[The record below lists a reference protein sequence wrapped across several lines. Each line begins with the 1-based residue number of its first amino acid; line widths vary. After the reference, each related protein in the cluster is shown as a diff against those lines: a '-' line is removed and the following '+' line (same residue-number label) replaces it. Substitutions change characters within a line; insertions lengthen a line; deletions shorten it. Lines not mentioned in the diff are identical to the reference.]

1 MAHSSKIFDSQ
12 PVRVQNVNGFDLSHI
27 TTGTA
32 ITGKLTPVLNRLVM
46 QQTKISVGCAV
57 NVELPPLAT
66 NFFGRIDANIELF
79 FTPCSILYGGF
90 KQFISAQVAAMFP
103 SSQDTILENGGFAL
117 PVFDLN
123 NTAIFNRIRSLN
135 ATNRGL
141 SDYLDVFVG
150 ANRPSSPGAFI
161 SMLAY
166 LNYHRIWDCWYRN
179 ASVSKTIFAVNPDIQ
194 LSSADSSVSPG
205 LEPSLFLKNVSL
217 VWHSFY
223 ADKPYRSVEAGSYQ
237 SSRAEF
243 TSLDSL
249 TFPDGID
256 LFTMRQRNYPRDYFT
271 AASVNPQQGNPA
283 AVKAFV
289 LQDPDSGDD
298 FVELSIPALRMSNSL
313 QKFYEAANYDP
324 TYKGI
329 MRAHFGHNPKDAEQ
343 DEPFYL
349 GRVSFP
355 VYQKSVYQSVDQS
368 NEGDSKNPF
377 ASAGS
382 LGAKAAAGSFSG
394 EGSLVS
400 NFTCGSFGFVT
411 ALFSLVPHAMYS
423 QGISRQMTMT
433 KLADFPFPE
442 LQSTGMDSIKTR
454 ELMYDYDEGVTGA
467 PWDLDFAY
475 IPRYSFMK
483 YIDDSCHG
491 ELRPNKSLSSFV
503 LQRVFASDSV
513 PAFGTAFCEIPEDA
527 LDDVLSTSV
536 DLSNFT
542 CWYEIY
548 WVFKAVM
555 PLAEFCLPTLGELQ
569 DTHTI
574 KVSQGGSR
582 L

>member
-1 MAHSSKIFDSQ
+1 MAHTSKIFDSQ

-46 QQTKISVGCAV
+46 QQTKVSIGCAV

-66 NFFGRIDANIELF
+66 AFFGRIDANIELF
-79 FTPCSILYGGF
+79 FTPCSLLYGGF
-90 KQFISAQVAAMFP
+90 KQFISAQVASMFP
-103 SSQDTILENGGFAL
+103 TTQDTIYDAGGFAL

-123 NTAIFNRIRSLN
+123 TTAIFDRIRALN

-141 SDYLDVFVG
+141 SDYLDVYVG
-150 ANRPSSPGAFI
+150 ANRPASSGAYI

-166 LNYHRIWDCWYRN
+166 LNYHRIWDTWYRN
-179 ASVSKTIFAVNPDIQ
+179 ASVTKTIFAVNPLASGSPSPDPGA
-194 LSSADSSVSPG
+194 SST
-205 LEPSLFLKNVSL
+205 FHKNVSL
-217 VWHSFY
+217 IWHSFFTDSQVLNSFNQRELSSSAVFDTL
-223 ADKPYRSVEAGSYQ
+223 AD
-237 SSRAEF
+237 
-243 TSLDSL
+243 L

-256 LFTMRQRNYPRDYFT
+256 LFSMRQRNYPRDYFT

-283 AVKAFV
+283 AVRSFV
-289 LQDPDSGDD
+289 VTDPDTEESY
-298 FVELSIPALRMSNSL
+298 VELSIPALRMSNSL

-329 MRAHFGHNPKDAEQ
+329 MRVHFGHNPKDAEM
-343 DEPFYL
+343 DEPMYL

-355 VYQKSVYQSVDQS
+355 VYQKSVYQSVDTGDVSGS
-368 NEGDSKNPF
+368 NKNPF
-377 ASAGS
+377 AAGGA
-382 LGAKAAAGSFSG
+382 LGAKAAHGEFSG

-400 NFTCGSFGFVT
+400 NFTCGSFGFIT

-433 KLADFPFPE
+433 KLGDFPFPE

-454 ELMYDYDEGVTGA
+454 ELMFDYDAGVAGA
-467 PWDLDFAY
+467 DWDLDFAY

-491 ELRPNKSLSSFV
+491 ELRPNKTLSSFV
-503 LQRVFASDSV
+503 LQRVFPTNSV
-513 PAFGTAFCEIPEDA
+513 PAFGTAFCEIPENA

-569 DTHTI
+569 DTHEI
-574 KVSQGGSR
+574 RVSQGGSR

>member
-123 NTAIFNRIRSLN
+123 NTAIFNRIRALN

-150 ANRPSSPGAFI
+150 ANKPASSGAFI

-179 ASVSKTIFAVNPDIQ
+179 ASVTKTIFAVNPV
-194 LSSADSSVSPG
+194 LPMSGESG
-205 LEPSLFLKNVSL
+205 GRTFEKNVSL
-217 VWHSFY
+217 VWHSF
-223 ADKPYRSVEAGSYQ
+223 
-237 SSRAEF
+237 F
-243 TSLDSL
+243 TSSDTFDDPEFFSSSSVFSSLLSL

-298 FVELSIPALRMSNSL
+298 YVELSIPALRMSNSL

-343 DEPFYL
+343 DEPLYL

-382 LGAKAAAGSFSG
+382 LGAKAASGSFSG

-454 ELMYDYDEGVTGA
+454 ELMYDYDAGVTGA